1 MDCASNSI
9 RRSATSEVCVALLS
23 VDELTVSF
31 GGTTVLDAVSFA
43 IGKGQRFGVVGE
55 SGAGKSVAALA
66 IMGLLPNEAQVT
78 GATIFDAA
86 PLPAEEEARARLRG
100 KRIAM
105 VFQDCASALDP
116 LQTVGVQV
124 AEAMQLAGQAQGDM
138 KAEVERLF
146 TELGLEPGQLGRYPR
161 ELSGGER
168 QHVLIAMALAG
179 KPDLLICDEPAS
191 ALDLVTRRR
200 VIDAIDRACTDR
212 GMALM
217 YISHDLKAV
226 ASLCTKIMVLRRGK
240 VVEIGDKLDVLGH
253 PKHEY
258 TKYLLAA
265 GRHRARTLMRA
276 PISGDL
282 LKVRGLT
289 KHFRQPD
296 ISLFQPRPPLVAL
309 DALSFA
315 IRSGESLALVGPS
328 GSGKST
334 LARIIAGLDR
344 VTKGELEFDHQ
355 VYHGTDL
362 PRMLRREISL
372 VVQDP
377 TTNFDPRLTIG
388 ESVAEPLRLEHGAE
402 LDELGRRIV
411 EVVQAVGLS
420 PDMLNRF
427 PREFS
432 TGQLQRF
439 AIARALT
446 TRPRLVVLD
455 EPVSSLD
462 VAVRGEVLVLLNRL
476 RADYGLTFLIISHD
490 LDVVRVVAD
499 RVMVMD
505 KGRIVET
512 GTPAQLLDTPQEPL
526 TKQLVA
532 AQLPDVGI
540 VPVL

>member
-1 MDCASNSI
+1 
-9 RRSATSEVCVALLS
+9 VALLS
-23 VDELTVSF
+23 VDELTVRF
-31 GGTTVLDAVSFA
+31 GGTPVLDAVSFA

-55 SGAGKSVAALA
+55 SGSGKTVAALV
-66 IMGLLPNEAQVT
+66 IMGLLPDEAQVT
-78 GATIFDAA
+78 GSLVFDAA
-86 PLPAEEEARARLRG
+86 ALPSDETARAKLRG

-105 VFQDCASALDP
+105 VFQDAASALDP
-116 LQTVGVQV
+116 LETAGAQI
-124 AEAMQLAGQAQGDM
+124 AEAMHLADQAQGDV

-146 TELGLEPGQLGRYPR
+146 TDLGLEPAHAARYPR
-161 ELSGGER
+161 ELSGGELQR
-168 QHVLIAMALAG
+168 VLLAIALAG
-179 KPDLLICDEPAS
+179 KPDLLICDDPTS
-191 ALDLVTRRR
+191 TLDLIAQRK
-200 VIDAIDRACTDR
+200 VIDLIDRTCTDR

-240 VVEIGDKLDVLGH
+240 VVEMGDKLDVLGH

-276 PISGDL
+276 PISGDML
-282 LKVRGLT
+282 EVRGLAR
-289 KHFRQPD
+289 HFRQPD

-309 DALSFA
+309 DELNMT
-315 IRSGESLALVGPS
+315 IRSGESLALIGPS

-344 VTKGELEFDHQ
+344 ATKGELEFDHH
-355 VYHGTDL
+355 VYHGPDL
-362 PRMLRREISL
+362 PRILRRDISL
-372 VVQDP
+372 VAGDP
-377 TTNFDPRLTIG
+377 SASFNPRLTIG
-388 ESVAEPLRLEHGAE
+388 ESVAEPLRLEQGAE
-402 LDELGRRIV
+402 FDELGRLIV

-432 TGQLQRF
+432 SGQLQRF
-439 AIARALT
+439 AIARALI
-446 TRPRLVVLD
+446 TRPRLVILD

-476 RADYGLTFLIISHD
+476 RADYGLTFLITGHD
-490 LDVVRVVAD
+490 LDMVRIVAD
-499 RVMVMD
+499 RVIVMD
-505 KGRIVET
+505 KGRIIET
-512 GTPAQLLDTPQEPL
+512 GTPAQLLDKPQEPL
-526 TKQLVA
+526 TKILVA

-540 VPVL
+540 VPVI